1 MRDNKHID
9 RFFQEKFKDFEVAPQ
24 PEVWQRIETHLDK
37 KQKKRVIPFWWQWG
51 GIAAGLAIVLT
62 IGIIKWNAPL
72 TVNPSENGVTRSA
85 DNPTLESAP
94 SNSTNDDALDKW
106 MEQSNQVIDLPE
118 EKSNNS
124 TKNIAIINAV
134 SKTKSSSIEYHQQ
147 INDTNIIPEKNQIT
161 TYDKHLS
168 NKIEEVPPSEKTSD
182 KHLKSI
188 EEAIAEQEAIRDESN
203 KPITTAKK
211 WSLNP
216 QVAPVYYSS
225 VSNGSPIDTRFV
237 ENTKNGQVN
246 ISFGVN
252 ISYNVSDKLSVRS
265 GLNKINLG
273 YTTENVTF
281 GNGLSTQAIN
291 TINFKNNASMK

>member
-1 MRDNKHID
+1 M
-9 RFFQEKFKDFEVAPQ
+9 
-24 PEVWQRIETHLDK
+24 
-37 KQKKRVIPFWWQWG
+37 IPFWWQWG

-147 INDTNIIPEKNQIT
+147 INDTNIIPEKIKLLHTTNIYQI
-161 TYDKHLS
+161 K
-168 NKIEEVPPSEKTSD
+168 
-182 KHLKSI
+182 
-188 EEAIAEQEAIRDESN
+188 
-203 KPITTAKK
+203 
-211 WSLNP
+211 
-216 QVAPVYYSS
+216 
-225 VSNGSPIDTRFV
+225 
-237 ENTKNGQVN
+237 
-246 ISFGVN
+246 
-252 ISYNVSDKLSVRS
+252 
-265 GLNKINLG
+265 
-273 YTTENVTF
+273 
-281 GNGLSTQAIN
+281 
-291 TINFKNNASMK
+291 